1 MKKNKVKKENPPP
14 RLLWTMFLLVLGM
27 VIVYGTLVLGIFALV
42 QRLVRLD
49 ESNYTLVWPILFL
62 TVSAILGVAL
72 AIFGIGTVNGIPVV
86 LTIGGLMLVFG
97 GTREAKGFG
106 KVTKLVGLIYNGVTG
121 FFSDALSY
129 VRLMA
134 LMLSGSVIASVFN
147 TLGATFGNVVLFVIV
162 SLIGNALNLALNLL
176 GCYVHDLRLQCL
188 EFFNRFYQEGGKPY
202 RPLTIQPKYVD
213 MIKEEQ

>member
-1 MKKNKVKKENPPP
+1 M
-14 RLLWTMFLLVLGM
+14 
-27 VIVYGTLVLGIFALV
+27 
-42 QRLVRLD
+42 
-49 ESNYTLVWPILFL
+49 
-62 TVSAILGVAL
+62 AL